1 MTTKLRRARSV
12 LATALVLVA
21 GVILAMRT
29 ADAAARTTVVAY
41 FDNSNG
47 VFAGDDVLIRGV
59 PVGKIVKIEPQP
71 LRAKISFWF
80 DRKYRVP
87 ADAAAAILS
96 PQLVT
101 GRAIQLTPPYA
112 GGPTMADGT
121 VIPQER
127 TVVPVE
133 WDDLRAQL
141 QRLTALLQ
149 PTRPG
154 GVSTLGAL
162 INTAADNLRGQGAT
176 IRDTIIKLSQA
187 ISALGDHSK
196 DIFSTVT
203 NLSTLVT
210 ALHDS
215 ADLLERLNHNLAAV
229 TSLLADGPDKIGQA
243 AEDLNAVV
251 ADVGSFA
258 AEHREAIGTA
268 SDKLASITTALVDS
282 LDDIKQTLHISP
294 TVLQNF
300 NNIFE
305 PANGALT
312 GALAGNNM
320 ANPIAF
326 LCGAIQAASRL
337 GGEQAAKLCVQYL
350 APIVKNR
357 QYNYPPLGANL
368 FVGAQARPNEVT
380 YSEDWLRP
388 DYVAPVADTP
398 PDPAAAVTVD
408 PATGLRGMMMP
419 PGGGWLVRIGLTLV
433 MIAAVV
439 ASCGWRGL
447 NSLPLPGTQGNGP
460 GSFAVQAQLPD
471 VNNIQPNSRVRV
483 ADVTVGHVTKIE
495 RQGWHALVTMR
506 LDGDVDL
513 PANATAK
520 IGTTSLLGSYHIEL
534 APPKG
539 EARQGKLRD
548 GSLIALSHG
557 SAYPSTEQTLA
568 ALSLVL
574 NGGGLGQVQDITEAL
589 STAFAGRE
597 HDLRGLIGQLDTFTA
612 YLNNQ
617 SGDIIAATDSL
628 NRLVGKFADQ
638 QPVFDRA
645 LATIPDALAVLAD
658 ERDTLVEA
666 AEQLSKFSALTVDSV
681 NKTTA
686 NLVTEL
692 RQLGPV
698 LESLANSGP
707 ALTRS
712 LSLLATFP
720 FPNETFQNFQRGE
733 YANLTAIV
741 DLTLSRI
748 DQGLLTGTRW
758 ECHLTQLELQW
769 GRTIGQFPSPCT
781 AGYRGTPGNPLTIAY
796 RWDQGP

>member
-1 MTTKLRRARSV
+1 M
-12 LATALVLVA
+12 
-21 GVILAMRT
+21 
-29 ADAAARTTVVAY
+29 VAY

-398 PDPAAAVTVD
+398 PDPGRGRDGRSRDRPARHDDAA
-408 PATGLRGMMMP
+408 
-419 PGGGWLVRIGLTLV
+419 GGWLVRIGLTLV